1 MNSQTVI
8 HVFLFGMVEFL
19 TVKQNIEKS
28 KAVIEVGRM
37 LDGGTEIAEEIERL
51 YSETY
56 GNE

>member
-1 MNSQTVI
+1 
-8 HVFLFGMVEFL
+8 MVEFL